1 MNFSLP
7 NPPGQAPEPPQAVRD
22 LPPRQRP
29 AKRRGLRKA
38 PLIVGA
44 MAVAAG
50 GVALTTVPGLG
61 GSLGL
66 DKLFASPYS
75 KVITYKIEKRDL
87 PVTVLTTGALES
99 SNNTDVQCEVEGQTT
114 ILMIKPEG
122 SRVEEGELVCE
133 LDSAGLRDELVNQE
147 ITTKQREA
155 DLEQAK
161 KTLEVAEIAVTEY
174 IEGTFPEQEQNALG
188 SIALA
193 QSELAQ
199 ADERLKWSNRM
210 LEIGYVTTQQNYS
223 DKLQLQKSQFSLQE
237 ATTKLMVL
245 RNFTKEKQVKELQA
259 SVEKARS
266 DMLAK
271 QSAYELEKTKEQ
283 KLRQQIDKCKIY
295 APSNGLIV
303 YANEQ
308 NRFGGSNQQ
317 IIEEGA
323 TVRERQRIFSLPDLD
338 RMRVNTK
345 VHESMVDRVT
355 PGLKTRIRVDAFSNR
370 PLVGTVTLVNPLPDP
385 TSFFSSDIK
394 VYTTMVAIDNGF
406 SELRPG
412 MTAQVEILVTQLD
425 NVLSVPVQAVLEF
438 KGKNYAYVRQGDE
451 FARREITLGINNDKL
466 VEVKEG
472 INDGDEV
479 ALNPLALMSEAEK
492 RDAFSV
498 ASKGAGGKSEWSSDA
513 VAAGR
518 SPGELGPDGKP
529 AAGGAAEK
537 KARGG
542 AGMPAFLQKLQNLSE
557 EDRSKLRD
565 PGTSEAEK
573 ADLMRKAGV
582 TDAEIQQMEQMRS
595 QFQGGGGPPGGG
607 EGRGGRGG
615 RGGPGGGGPGG
626 GAQ

>member
-1 MNFSLP
+1 
-7 NPPGQAPEPPQAVRD
+7 
-22 LPPRQRP
+22 
-29 AKRRGLRKA
+29 
-38 PLIVGA
+38 

-50 GVALTTVPGLG
+50 GVALTTVPGVG

-75 KVITYKIEKRDL
+75 KVITYKVEKRDL
-87 PVTVLTTGALES
+87 PVTVLTNGALES
-99 SNNTDVQCEVEGQTT
+99 SNNTDAQCEVEGQTT

-122 SRVEEGELVCE
+122 TRVEKGELVCE
-133 LDSAGLRDELVNQE
+133 LDSASLRDQLINQE

-155 DLEQAK
+155 DLEQSK
-161 KTLEVAEIAVTEY
+161 KTLEVAEIAVREY
-174 IEGTFPEQEQNALG
+174 LEGTFPELEQNALG

-193 QSELAQ
+193 KSELAQ
-199 ADERLKWSNRM
+199 AEERLKWSNRM
-210 LEIGYVTTQQNYS
+210 LEIGYVTMQQNYS
-223 DKLQLQKSQFSLQE
+223 DKLQLQKSEFSLQE
-237 ATTKLMVL
+237 ATTKLKVL
-245 RNFTKEKQVKELQA
+245 QEYTREKQVKELQA
-259 SVEKARS
+259 SVEKSRS

-271 QSAYELEKTKEQ
+271 QSAYSLEQTKEER
-283 KLRQQIDKCKIY
+283 LRTQIEKCKIY

-338 RMRVNTK
+338 QMRVNTK

-355 PGLKTRIRVDAFSNR
+355 RGLKARIRVDAFANR
-370 PLVGTVTLVNPLPDP
+370 PLVGTVGQVNPLPDP

-394 VYTTMVAIDNGF
+394 VYTTMVAIDDGF

-412 MTAQVEILVTQLD
+412 MTAQVEILITQLD
-425 NVLSVPVQAVLEF
+425 NVLSVPVQAILEF

-451 FARREITLGINNDKL
+451 FARREIVLGISNDKL

-472 INDGDEV
+472 ISDGDEV
-479 ALNPLALMSEAEK
+479 ALNPVALMSETEK

-498 ASKGAGGKSEWSSDA
+498 ASKGAGGKGEWSADA
-513 VAAGR
+513 VAAGRR
-518 SPGELGPDGKP
+518 SPGELGPDGAAPGGAEAKKK
-529 AAGGAAEK
+529 AAGGADMRAI
-537 KARGG
+537 
-542 AGMPAFLQKLQNLSE
+542 FQKMQNLSA
-557 EDRSKLRD
+557 EDQAKLRD
-565 PGTSEAEK
+565 PALSESER
-573 ADLMRKAGV
+573 ADLMRSAGV
-582 TDAEIQQMEQMRS
+582 TDAEMQQLQQMRS
-595 QFQGGGGPPGGG
+595 QFEGGGGPGGGGGFGGGGG

>member
-1 MNFSLP
+1 
-7 NPPGQAPEPPQAVRD
+7 
-22 LPPRQRP
+22 
-29 AKRRGLRKA
+29 
-38 PLIVGA
+38 

-50 GVALTTVPGLG
+50 GVALTTVPGIG
-61 GSLGL
+61 GQLGL

-75 KVITYKIEKRDL
+75 KVITYKVERRDL
-87 PVTVLTTGALES
+87 PVTVLTNGALES
-99 SNNTDVQCEVEGQTT
+99 SNNTDAQCEVEGQTT

-122 SRVEEGELVCE
+122 TRVEKGELVCE
-133 LDSAGLRDELVNQE
+133 LDSASLRDQLINQE

-155 DLEQAK
+155 DLEQSK
-161 KTLEVAEIAVTEY
+161 KTLEVAEISVREY
-174 IEGTFPEQEQNALG
+174 LEGTFPEQDQNAQG

-193 QSELAQ
+193 RSELAQ

-210 LEIGYVTTQQNYS
+210 LEIGYVTMQQNYS
-223 DKLQLQKSQFSLQE
+223 DKLALQKATFSLQE

-245 RNFTKEKQVKELQA
+245 REYTKEKQVKELQA

-271 QSAYELEKTKEQ
+271 QSAFELEKTKEER
-283 KLRQQIDKCKIY
+283 LRTQIVKCKIY

-303 YANEQ
+303 YVNEQ

-338 RMRVNTK
+338 KMRVNTK

-355 PGLKTRIRVDAFSNR
+355 RGLKARIRVDAFANR
-370 PLVGTVTLVNPLPDP
+370 PLTGTVTNVNPLPDA

-394 VYTTMVAIDNGF
+394 VYTTMVTIDNGF

-425 NVLSVPVQAVLEF
+425 NVLSVPVQAILEF
-438 KGKNYAYVRQGDE
+438 KNKDYVYVRQGDE
-451 FARREITLGINNDKL
+451 FARREIKLGVSNDKL

-472 INDGDEV
+472 INEGDEV
-479 ALNPLALMSEAEK
+479 ALNPVALMSEAEK

-498 ASKGAGGKSEWSSDA
+498 ASKGAGGKGEWSADA
-513 VAAGR
+513 IAAGR
-518 SPGELGPDGKP
+518 SPGELGPDAKKDEP
-529 AAGGAAEK
+529 AQKKAAGGADMRAI
-537 KARGG
+537 
-542 AGMPAFLQKLQNLSE
+542 FQKMQNLSE
-557 EDRSKLRD
+557 EDRTRMRD
-565 PGTSEAEK
+565 PSLSESERS
-573 ADLMRKAGV
+573 DLMRKAGI

-595 QFQGGGGPPGGG
+595 QFQGGGGPPGGFG
-607 EGRGGRGG
+607 GGGGGRGG

-626 GAQ
+626 GSQ